1 MANNYFP
8 CHQLCLFPRLDY
20 YVNEDSFTAKS
31 GHHEFEYTGFSMN
44 KREAILQATLHLL
57 AHKGFHGFS
66 IKQVADQAGVAAGT
80 VYLYFNDRE
89 DLILQL
95 DAQIMEQVAQYI
107 FANHNPRQPLFD
119 QFQQLCLSF
128 WHFFKQ
134 NPEILLSK
142 NQFDHLPPDVLRNR
156 HADAK
161 TIFYPLITFFES
173 GRDSGALKSLPN
185 EVLFSLAFEHF
196 FALARNAMIGLV
208 NVDEEM
214 LKSIILASWDA
225 ITTVKS

>member
-1 MANNYFP
+1 
-8 CHQLCLFPRLDY
+8 
-20 YVNEDSFTAKS
+20 
-31 GHHEFEYTGFSMN
+31 MN

-66 IKQVADQAGVAAGT
+66 IKQVADLAGVAAGT

-134 NPEILLSK
+134 NPEIQLSK
-142 NQFDHLPPDVLRNR
+142 NQFEHLPPEVLRNR

-173 GRDSGALKSLPN
+173 GRADASLKNLPN

-196 FALARNAMIGLV
+196 FALARNAMIGLI
-208 NVDEEM
+208 DIDDMM
-214 LKSIILASWDA
+214 LEDIVLASWDA
-225 ITTVKS
+225 ITAVES